1 MPATV
6 VITISR
12 QLGSGGSYI
21 AQQVAKR
28 LGYAYIDRQILEQAA
43 KELGVEEADIENRD
57 ERLQTFWEKLIAVFT
72 VGTPAGTYTP
82 PPLHI
87 FSDEQL
93 VEIERRL
100 ITELT
105 AKGPC
110 VVLGRGAFHLL
121 RGRARLLNI
130 MVHAPQGFRV
140 ERVISIYHA
149 RTKAEAVRMINRSDQ
164 DRRRYIHAFTGLDW
178 FDARNY
184 HLTIDTGKVDFAT
197 AEEMI
202 ASLAGRLQS
211 DKTWSWVKE
220 PVCTMAGFNLSRGK
234 SQR

>member
-43 KELGVEEADIENRD
+43 KELGVEEAEIENRD

-110 VVLGRGAFHLL
+110 VVLGRGAWHLL
-121 RGRARLLNI
+121 RGRERLLNI
-130 MVHAPQGFRV
+130 MVHAPLGFRV
-140 ERVISIYHA
+140 ERVMSIYHA
-149 RTKAEAVRMINRSDQ
+149 RSKVEAIQMIERSDQ
-164 DRRRYIHAFTGLDW
+164 ERSRIVRAFTGRDR

-184 HLTIDTGKVDFAT
+184 HLTIDTGVVDFAT
-197 AEEMI
+197 AGEMI
-202 ASLAGRLQS
+202 ASLALHLPA
-211 DKTWSWVKE
+211 DKVWPWVNE
-220 PVCTMAGFNLSRGK
+220 PI
-234 SQR
+234 